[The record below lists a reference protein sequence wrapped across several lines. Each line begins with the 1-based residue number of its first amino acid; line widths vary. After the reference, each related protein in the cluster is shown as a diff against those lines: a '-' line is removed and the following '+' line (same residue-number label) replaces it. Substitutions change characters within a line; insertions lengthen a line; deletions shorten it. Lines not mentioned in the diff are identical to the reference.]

1 MPCEKCARNGVA
13 CERRE
18 GKCPA
23 RGRGTRKAQETKA
36 NENEDETE
44 TETDTETE
52 SMSEYPTPQP
62 EVRLSIVKR
71 ECKPKESKK
80 RVSNAVTYRG
90 DPNRVWIERPHPQAD
105 KPLCIGTP
113 EVWCT
118 VLCLILCSHIN
129 KTNPPNGRTAK
140 SCVRVCPTF
149 EVTKVEHTIL
159 VELCVATSQMA
170 VRVLETL

>member
-1 MPCEKCARNGVA
+1 MPCAKCARIGVT

-23 RGRGTRKAQETKA
+23 RGRGTRKKA
-36 NENEDETE
+36 RRTNANGNEDEM
-44 TETDTETE
+44 ETDTETGP
-52 SMSEYPTPQP
+52 MSEYPTLQP
-62 EVRLSIVKR
+62 EVCLSIVKR
-71 ECKPKESKK
+71 EHKPKESKK
-80 RVSNAVTYRG
+80 WVSNAVTYRG
-90 DPNRVWIERPHPQAD
+90 DPNRVWTERPHPQAG

-118 VLCLILCSHIN
+118 VLCLIPCSQIN

-159 VELCVATSQMA
+159 VELCVVTSQMA